1 MVPVKGNRSGKSEI
15 NADEQ
20 GFMKIDKV
28 HFPGNIF
35 LAPMANVTNM
45 PFRLMCRKYGASMT
59 YSEMISSDAVVYESA
74 KAFERGLSCEE
85 ERPFGIQ
92 IFGNSPSIVSR
103 AALAIEETYHPD
115 LIDLNF
121 GCPAHLLVKDGFGS
135 ALLQS
140 PELIYEIV
148 RELCETISTPV
159 TAKIRVLEDMERTL
173 HVARL
178 IEKAGAC
185 AITVHGRTRLQQYT
199 GKANHEYAKRIKEE
213 LAIPVIANGDI
224 VDEASASSVLEY
236 TGCDGIMI
244 GRAAM
249 GNPFL
254 FRRISH
260 YLETGELL
268 EYDECLQRIADLETY
283 MRSLQY
289 YGITHTVNLKA
300 HAQWFTKGIR
310 GGKHIRT
317 RIAEAKD
324 IDGIIDSVKEMC
336 IDAS

>member
-1 MVPVKGNRSGKSEI
+1 
-15 NADEQ
+15 
-20 GFMKIDKV
+20 MKIEKV
-28 HFPGNIF
+28 RFPGNIF

-45 PFRLMCRKYGASMT
+45 PFRLMCRRYGASMT
-59 YSEMISSDAVVYESA
+59 YSEMISSNAIVYESA
-74 KAFERGLSCEE
+74 KAFDRGLSCED

-92 IFGNSPSIVSR
+92 IFGNSPSIVSK
-103 AALAIEETYHPD
+103 AAMTIEETYHPD

-121 GCPAHLLVKDGFGS
+121 GCPAQLLVKDGFGS
-135 ALLQS
+135 ALLRS
-140 PELIYEIV
+140 PDLIYSIV

-173 HVARL
+173 HIARL

-185 AITVHGRTRLQQYT
+185 AITVHGRTQQQQYT
-199 GKANHEYAKRIKEE
+199 GKASHEYAKRIKDE
-213 LAIPVIANGDI
+213 LSIPVIANGDI
-224 VDEASASSVLEY
+224 VDEASAFDVLEH

-260 YLETGELL
+260 YLETGEML
-268 EYDECLQRIADLETY
+268 EYDGCRQRVADLETY
-283 MRSLQY
+283 MRLLQKH
-289 YGITHTVNLKA
+289 GLTHTVNLRA

-317 RIAEAKD
+317 KIADSKD
-324 IDGIIDSVKEMC
+324 IDEIIDCLKDMC
-336 IDAS
+336 ADAS